1 VKLKYE
7 TQVKLENLIKNRT
20 AVIVETKDGSYF
32 LFGKLNGMEVT
43 GGSGNSGQ
51 AMNEFQGYNLVFT
64 GMEKSL
70 ANEVSSSI
78 IAGLL

>member
-1 VKLKYE
+1 
-7 TQVKLENLIKNRT
+7 
-20 AVIVETKDGSYF
+20 
-32 LFGKLNGMEVT
+32 MEVT